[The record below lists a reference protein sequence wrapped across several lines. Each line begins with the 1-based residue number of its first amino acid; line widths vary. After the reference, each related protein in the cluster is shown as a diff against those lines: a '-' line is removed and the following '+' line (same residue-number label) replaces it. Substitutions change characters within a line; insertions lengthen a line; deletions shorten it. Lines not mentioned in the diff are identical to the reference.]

1 MKPFQNIR
9 AAVVEYFNVRYTPI
23 LVDATLARYLE
34 CPDIYTRWDL
44 IGDNIATCYVGPA
57 QFVLYVPDFVP
68 DVSEITEIIS
78 EFVIEILFPK
88 NGGVLLRFS
97 KKMVRHHTVKEV
109 DLSFRYKPNTGF
121 MNDISIFVSINW
133 SLILIKIW
141 MWQIKIC
148 HYHSS

>member
-1 MKPFQNIR
+1 
-9 AAVVEYFNVRYTPI
+9 
-23 LVDATLARYLE
+23 
-34 CPDIYTRWDL
+34 
-44 IGDNIATCYVGPA
+44 
-57 QFVLYVPDFVP
+57 
-68 DVSEITEIIS
+68 
-78 EFVIEILFPK
+78 

-97 KKMVRHHTVKEV
+97 KKMVRHHTVKKV

-133 SLILIKIW
+133 SLILINIW